1 MNNGPTGF
9 FKAFFGTCSG
19 RAVFASLRHQSWGKT
34 VLHLFILS
42 FITGAI
48 VGGVRSCRL
57 NSGVAAL
64 EAAFTETFG
73 SELRLDRAKRA
84 PFSALVPAKD
94 PEKPREMALPGRGRL
109 YYTGTARQVP
119 GSLKDPRPFLVIW
132 TPETFYLIQNEG
144 EKYTIITQN
153 AATSEMDRNSA
164 SRADVEQIFR
174 DVPGAL
180 PANLNSMD
188 TEKTAAIFDAFSSLV
203 SVFLVLWS
211 VGRNFILVWIYTGIF
226 MLMYRLLNGPAG
238 KLRTLT
244 PGEMWKC
251 GIYASFP
258 PMAVASFFPALE
270 LPLLSFETVFM
281 LGLLIYWMAVMAWI
295 ERTPGEN
302 EEHND
307 ER

>member
-9 FKAFFGTCSG
+9 FRAFFGTCSG
-19 RAVFASLRHQSWGKT
+19 REIFASLRHQSWGKT
-34 VLHLFILS
+34 ILHLFILS
-42 FITGAI
+42 LITGTI
-48 VGGVRSCRL
+48 VGGVRSFRM

-73 SELRLDRAKRA
+73 GELRLDRAKRA
-84 PFSALVPAKD
+84 PFSALIPAED
-94 PEKPREMALPGRGRL
+94 PKKPREMALPGRGRL

-119 GSLKDPRPFLVIW
+119 GSLKDPRPFLVVW
-132 TPETFYLIQNEG
+132 TPATLYLIQNEG
-144 EKYTIITQN
+144 EKYAIVTQN
-153 AATSEMDRNSA
+153 AATSEMDRRSG

-174 DVPGAL
+174 DAPAAL
-180 PANLNSMD
+180 PENFSSMD
-188 TEKTAAIFDAFSSLV
+188 TEKTEDLFAAFSSLV

-211 VGRNFILVWIYTGIF
+211 VGRNFVLVWIYTGIF

-238 KLRTLT
+238 KLRALT

-295 ERTPGEN
+295 ERGPAEN